1 MFPKINYVSHI
12 TSLVIVASAFVLI
25 NPTVD
30 NLSGTNSVFGYG
42 AGIAVDNTAVLN
54 GYAVADDSYTNGFRF
69 KMRVTVGSA
78 VENLLKL
85 RFDDWSKVGGG
96 GTIAA
101 ASNMQVNLA
110 NTTAGAV
117 PAATT
122 YGSNLPLG
130 ADLDAGTPGIQQ
142 DVYVWLKVPVSTV
155 GGAYSTSYGVMS
167 TPTP

>member
-12 TSLVIVASAFVLI
+12 TSLAIVVSAFVLLS
-25 NPTVD
+25 PTAD
-30 NLSGTNSVFGYG
+30 NLSGTNKVFGYG
-42 AGIAVDNTAVLN
+42 AGISVDNTAVLN
-54 GYAVADDSYTNGFRF
+54 GYAVADDTYTNGFRF

-78 VENLLKL
+78 AESLLKL

-96 GTIAA
+96 GTIAS

-122 YGSNLPLG
+122 YSSNLPLG
-130 ADLDAGTPGIQQ
+130 TDLDAGTPGIQQ
-142 DVYVWLKVPVSTV
+142 DVYVWLKVPTSTV